1 MRIVYLTAGS
11 GSMYC
16 GSCLRDGALAAALK
30 RLGHDV
36 VFIPTYTP
44 LKIEA
49 ENVAVDQIF
58 YGGVNVYL
66 QQITRFFRHTP
77 RFLDR
82 LLDSKRLLRWVSKLG
97 QSTSA
102 RDLARL
108 TLSVLRGE
116 EGNQAKELH
125 RLIEWL
131 ATQERPEVVVLS
143 NTLFAGLA
151 APLRQR
157 LGVPVLCQ
165 VAGED
170 MFVEDFPEPWRTE
183 VRQELCRQT
192 AGVDAILAP
201 NKYYARFMADYLGL
215 PEERVRV
222 VPIGIDLT
230 GFPDDADLKD
240 SGPVRAEAGGAGGR
254 TIGYLARICPQKGL
268 HVLAEAFRILRSRP
282 ETADCRLR
290 VAGYLAGEF
299 RGYFEKV
306 ESDLRAWGLSDYFEY
321 VGELDSAGKRRFLGE
336 LDVFSVP
343 VVYPEPKGQFV
354 PEALAAGTPVVLPR
368 LGCLPEWVEATGGGI
383 LVEPGDAAA
392 LADGLSALL
401 RDPAQARELGRLGQ
415 EAVRARFSSRAMA
428 EETARVLEAF
438 VRGCSVKTR

>member
-36 VFIPTYTP
+36 VFVPTYTP

-66 QQITRFFRHTP
+66 QQISRFFRHTP

-82 LLDSKRLLRWVSKLG
+82 LLDAKGLLRWVSKLG
-97 QSTSA
+97 QTTSA

-131 ATQERPEVVVLS
+131 ATQERPEVVVLPNS
-143 NTLFAGLA
+143 LFAGLA
-151 APLRQR
+151 GPLRQR
-157 LGVPVLCQ
+157 LGAPVLCQ

-183 VRQELCRQT
+183 VRRELKRQV
-192 AGVDAILAP
+192 AGLDAILAP
-201 NKYYARFMADYLGL
+201 NRYYARFMADYLGL
-215 PEERVRV
+215 PEERTRV
-222 VPIGIDLT
+222 VPIGIDLE
-230 GFPDDADLKD
+230 GYADREPPNEAV
-240 SGPVRAEAGGAGGR
+240 SGKPTEGNKPAGGK
-254 TIGYLARICPQKGL
+254 TVGYLARICPQKGL

-282 ETADCRLR
+282 ATADCRLR

-299 RGYFEKV
+299 RGYFELV
-306 ESDLRAWGLSDYFEY
+306 ESDLRAWGLSDCFEY

-368 LGCLPEWVEATGGGI
+368 LGCLPEWVEATDGGI
-383 LVEPGDAAA
+383 LVEPGDATA
-392 LADGLSALL
+392 LADGLEALL
-401 RDPAQARELGRLGQ
+401 CDPARALDLGRQGRDV
-415 EAVRARFSSRAMA
+415 VRARFSSHTMA
-428 EETARVLEAF
+428 EETARVLEEF
-438 VRGCSVKTR
+438 VGK